1 MQAIV
6 FVLLFLFSASLFT
19 ACGGGSF
26 VREDNDQSEL
36 QLQVGTQQLQNG
48 NYPAAMA
55 SLLKAEQLDPSNPM
69 IQNNLGLAYF
79 VRDHFEEAEKH
90 FEKAISLKRD
100 YTDAKNNAGRTLIE
114 LNKYDEAL
122 KMLSEAEKDLT
133 YPTPEKPLTNIGIVY
148 FKTERFDLAKKYFAK
163 ALAIQRDNCVAYN
176 YYGRSLYELKQFAAA
191 SDALDR
197 AVGFCQPM
205 QFDEPQYYSAL
216 AHFQAGDREK
226 AEARLEQLIK
236 IYPQG
241 KYKDKSKAM
250 LETMRR

>member
-1 MQAIV
+1 MQLIGFILV
-6 FVLLFLFSASLFT
+6 FLLNTVFFVG
-19 ACGGGSF
+19 CGGGSF
-26 VREDNDQSEL
+26 IRDDNDQSEL
-36 QLQVGTQQLQNG
+36 QLQVGTSQLQNG

-55 SLLKAEQLDPSNPM
+55 SLLKAEQLDPSNPL

-79 VRDHFEEAEKH
+79 VRDHFSEAEKH
-90 FEKAISLKRD
+90 FEKAISLKHD

-114 LNKYDEAL
+114 LNQFEEAL
-122 KMLSEAEKDLT
+122 KMLSDAEKDLT
-133 YPTPEKPLTNIGIVY
+133 YPTPEKPLINIGIVY
-148 FKTERFDLAKKYFAK
+148 FKTSRYDLAKNYFAK
-163 ALAIQRDNCVAYN
+163 ALASQRENCLAYD

-205 QFDEPQYYSAL
+205 QFDEAQYYSAL
-216 AHFQAGDREK
+216 AHFQAGNKEK

-236 IYPQG
+236 IYPRG
-241 KYKDKSKAM
+241 KYKEKSKAM